1 MRGAGWRL
9 RRRRRASALHV
20 PKAEGGRERAP
31 SLAAQPRELHRRPR
45 SRANSRSRARALLP
59 CLLVQLPMCPLHRI
73 FFQAPAH
80 VLPNLLACRQLLSDH
95 LEAPLR
101 SFSLSIW
108 IALLCLALSA
118 AEVGALLLAD
128 DALELFNVLLRPHQ
142 LPLELPDTLLELL
155 LLELLC
161 KHSALEG
168 RHLARVLLELG

>member
-95 LEAPLR
+95 LEAPV
-101 SFSLSIW
+101 
-108 IALLCLALSA
+108 LLLEHLDRPFVPRPERC
-118 AEVGALLLAD
+118 EVGALLLAD